1 MAGKEKKVNKRFSH
15 MTLSIRSTFSMF
27 AVLTGPY
34 RGSLFFI
41 INLPIIYE
49 KNRLQFN
56 LANHYRLQELYCRKA

>member
-34 RGSLFFI
+34 I
-41 INLPIIYE
+41 IEVPYFL
-49 KNRLQFN
+49 
-56 LANHYRLQELYCRKA
+56 